1 MIVYIYNKNNQFRK
15 LINVAHITTTYYS
28 SDIISEPKLYYL
40 FIEPNASY
48 KIAVEDVQ
56 NFEIYE
62 SHVVYDL
69 LADYRKMTPPKSLF

>member
-1 MIVYIYNKNNQFRK
+1 MIVNIYNKDNQFRK
-15 LINVAHITTTYYS
+15 LINVAHITTVYLS
-28 SDIISEPKLYYL
+28 SDIIGESKLYYL
-40 FIEPNASY
+40 FIEPDASY

-69 LADYRKMTPPKSLF
+69 LVDYRKIASPKSLF

>member
-1 MIVYIYNKNNQFRK
+1 MIVNIYNKDNQFRK
-15 LINVAHITTTYYS
+15 LINVAHITTIYLS
-28 SDIISEPKLYYL
+28 SDITDQSKLYYL

-69 LADYRKMTPPKSLF
+69 LTNHKKQVPPKSLF

>member
-1 MIVYIYNKNNQFRK
+1 MIVNIYNKDNQFRK
-15 LINVAHITTTYYS
+15 LINVAHITTIYFS
-28 SDIISEPKLYYL
+28 SDIISQPKLYYL

-69 LADYRKMTPPKSLF
+69 LANYKEMAPPKSLF

>member
-1 MIVYIYNKNNQFRK
+1 MIVNIYNKNNQFRK
-15 LINVAHITTTYYS
+15 LINVAHITTIYYS
-28 SDIISEPKLYYL
+28 SDIIGESKLYYL

-69 LADYRKMTPPKSLF
+69 LVNYREMVPPKSLF

>member
-1 MIVYIYNKNNQFRK
+1 MIVNIYNKDNQFRK
-15 LINVAHITTTYYS
+15 LINVAHITTIYLS
-28 SDIISEPKLYYL
+28 SNIIGQSKLYYV
-40 FIEPNASY
+40 FIEPDASY

>member
-15 LINVAHITTTYYS
+15 LINVAHITTAYLS
-28 SDIISEPKLYYL
+28 SDIISESKLYYV
-40 FIEPNASY
+40 FIEPDASY

-69 LADYRKMTPPKSLF
+69 LVDYRKMTPPKSLF

>member
-1 MIVYIYNKNNQFRK
+1 MIVNIYNKDNQFRK

-28 SDIISEPKLYYL
+28 SDIISESKLYYL
-40 FIEPNASY
+40 FIEPDTSY

-62 SHVVYDL
+62 SHVVYNL